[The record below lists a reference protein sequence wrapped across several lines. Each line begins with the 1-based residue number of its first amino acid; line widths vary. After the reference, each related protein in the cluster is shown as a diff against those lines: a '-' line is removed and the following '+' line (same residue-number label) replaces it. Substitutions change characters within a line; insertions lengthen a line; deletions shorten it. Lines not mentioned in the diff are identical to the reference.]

1 MLRAF
6 TLPLPRK
13 SGQGDTGENNP
24 CVCVCVGGVTGLFL
38 LCMAC
43 LVPTAIHLVDYQ
55 PPVCSGRCQ
64 KLRLVGVGHTGQAG
78 VLGEVPG
85 CVPLWREPGDRPR
98 GL

>member
-1 MLRAF
+1 M
-6 TLPLPRK
+6 
-13 SGQGDTGENNP
+13 
-24 CVCVCVGGVTGLFL
+24 CVAGGGGGVTGLFL